1 MTDTVRLACVG
12 LGWFG
17 NVLAEAAVGAGAR
30 VVGGYA
36 RSETSR
42 EAFVASHGGRSFDSY
57 EQILDAP
64 DVDGVLLA
72 TPHSTHADQV
82 VAAASAGKH
91 VFVEKPFT
99 LTVDS
104 GERALAAARQ
114 AGIVLQVGHNQRRQP
129 ANRRLRELIDGGAMG
144 TVTMIETHQS
154 IPKALAWPSGYWRA
168 NHFES
173 PLGGMASLGVHMID
187 TMLYLMG
194 PIDRVFTFSRPILD
208 DPPVDHAT
216 TLVFEFAAG
225 PLGYLGT
232 SFVVPRATSVVVR
245 GTLATAVNDENG
257 ARFYMQGPQ
266 ESSLQS
272 QVVDTIDTVAD
283 EIAEFIRSIRGE
295 ARPETGGVEALRVI
309 AVLEAAMTSKR
320 SGRAE
325 TIREV
330 E

>member
-1 MTDTVRLACVG
+1 MDMTDNVRLACVG

-17 NVLAEAAVGAGAR
+17 NVLADAVVAAGGEIAG
-30 VVGGYA
+30 G
-36 RSETSR
+36 
-42 EAFVASHGGRSFDSY
+42 
-57 EQILDAP
+57 
-64 DVDGVLLA
+64 
-72 TPHSTHADQV
+72 V

-104 GERALAAARQ
+104 GTRAIVAARD

-129 ANRRLRELIDGGAMG
+129 ANRRLKELIDTGAMG

-154 IPKALAWPSGYWRA
+154 IPKALAWPPGYWRA
-168 NHFES
+168 NHVES

-194 PIDRVFTFSRPILD
+194 PIERVFTFSRGILE

-216 TLVFEFAAG
+216 TLVFEFASG

-257 ARFYMQGPQ
+257 ARFYLQGPQ
-266 ESSLQS
+266 DSSMHAED
-272 QVVDTIDTVAD
+272 VDTVAD
-283 EIAEFIRSIRGE
+283 EIDEFVRSIRGE
-295 ARPETGGVEALRVI
+295 TQPETGGVEALRVVT
-309 AVLEAAMTSKR
+309 VLEAAMASQR

-325 TIREV
+325 SIE
-330 E
+330 EYA